1 MNQSE
6 IIAKLQTVF
15 DSVFLESIV
24 LTPTLTAKDVP
35 EWDSLMHI
43 SLMVSVEKVF
53 SVRFHVG
60 EVEAT
65 RNVGEFADL
74 ILKRMQEH

>member
-1 MNQSE
+1 MNQAE
-6 IIAKLQTVF
+6 VIAKLQTVF
-15 DSVFLESIV
+15 DTVFLEPVV
-24 LTPTLTAKDVP
+24 LTPTLTAKEVP

-43 SLMVSVEKVF
+43 SLMVMVEKAF
-53 SVRFHVG
+53 SVRFRVG

-74 ILKRMQEH
+74 IIKRQQES